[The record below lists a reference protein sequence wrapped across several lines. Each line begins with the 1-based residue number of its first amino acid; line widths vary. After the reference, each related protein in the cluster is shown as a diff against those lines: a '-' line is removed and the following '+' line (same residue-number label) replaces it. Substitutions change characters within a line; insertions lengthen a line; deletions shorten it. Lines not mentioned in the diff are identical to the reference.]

1 MKVQINP
8 ETQNFKPVT
17 IQLTFETEKD
27 LATFAALSVVGVH
40 RRAGKLTDGVNIKVV
55 DGGFYKIT
63 ADKMF
68 DMLDNMFPDEEYTK
82 FITD

>member
-1 MKVQINP
+1 MKVQVNP

-17 IQLTFETEKD
+17 IQLTFETAEE

-40 RRAGKLTDGVNIKVV
+40 RRTGKLTDGVGIEVTA
-55 DGGFYKIT
+55 GGFHKIT

-68 DMLDNMFPDEEYTK
+68 DMLDNMFPDEEYAK
-82 FITD
+82 LITD